1 MLTREENDL
10 ITQTGRG
17 TPLGE
22 MMRLY
27 WIPAFYSHEIRE
39 NDGTPLRLK
48 LLGEDLVAFRDSDGN
63 VGIMEEFCPHRG
75 ASLALARNEDS
86 GLTCIYHGWKFDA
99 HGNCVDMP
107 SEPGESNFKDK
118 VKARAFMTREA
129 AGIVWCYMGTSATP
143 PPFPSFQWTQVPDDH
158 LSAIKTLQECN
169 FLQGLEG
176 GIDSSHA
183 SFLHRSFGGVR
194 TGWGN
199 PVNGMI
205 MADTA
210 PKLEVEYTS
219 YGYRYAAVRQ
229 AGRGQEYV
237 RMTPYILPF
246 YSYIPGPPE
255 RTNGFSIWVP
265 RDDHSCWQWEIGFN
279 EQRPF
284 TAQERHDRREQFG
297 FHDLEDGVRKARNRD
312 NWYQQDREAMKS
324 RGFSGIF
331 GTRTQDH
338 AVQESMGT
346 IYDRTRE
353 HLGTSD
359 RAIIAMR
366 RLLSESVRN
375 FQEGITPPGLDPA
388 IPYELIR
395 GDDFVKPADIT
406 WKEARPLD
414 PGHALAG

>member
-1 MLTREENDL
+1 
-10 ITQTGRG
+10 
-17 TPLGE
+17 
-22 MMRLY
+22 MRHQD
-27 WIPAFYSHEIRE
+27 A
-39 NDGTPLRLK
+39 
-48 LLGEDLVAFRDSDGN
+48 
-63 VGIMEEFCPHRG
+63 C
-75 ASLALARNEDS
+75 RN
-86 GLTCIYHGWKFDA
+86 A
-99 HGNCVDMP
+99 
-107 SEPGESNFKDK
+107 
-118 VKARAFMTREA
+118 
-129 AGIVWCYMGTSATP
+129 TS
-143 PPFPSFQWTQVPDDH
+143 
-158 LSAIKTLQECN
+158 
-169 FLQGLEG
+169 LQGLEG

-199 PVNGMI
+199 PLNGLI

-210 PKLEVEYTS
+210 PRLEVEYTS
-219 YGYRYAAVRQ
+219 YGYRYAAVRT
-229 AGRGQEYV
+229 AGPDEEYV

-246 YSYIPGPPE
+246 YSYIPGPPG

-284 TAQERHDRREQFG
+284 TAQERADRVEQFG
-297 FHDLEDGVRKARNRD
+297 FHDLEPGFRKARNRD

-338 AVQESMGT
+338 AVQESMGA

-375 FQEGITPPGLDPA
+375 FSEGIMPPGLDHG
-388 IPYELIR
+388 IPFELIR

-406 WKEARPLD
+406 WQEARPLD